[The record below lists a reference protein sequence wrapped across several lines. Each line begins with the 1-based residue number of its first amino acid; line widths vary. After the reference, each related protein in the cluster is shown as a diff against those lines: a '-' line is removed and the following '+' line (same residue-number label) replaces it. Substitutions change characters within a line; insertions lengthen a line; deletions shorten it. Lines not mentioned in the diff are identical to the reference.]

1 MKKIFLT
8 ILIGTFAL
16 LSACSSSSKSNEL
29 YEKAQIKELIDTFSN
44 LADVKDAKGQG
55 ELFLE
60 DGKLEFQ
67 MGFEGAINNIEG
79 REALVEAFSNTI
91 NPCKAVYHI
100 NGQSNVTFINSSLTE
115 ANGIAYCTATLVN
128 EVNGKDIGTTNYVRY
143 SDNYVKQ
150 NGKWYIKTRRTTFV
164 TSDTFEMNTSRVETN
179 ANNTNNEGE
188 TNANSSKININA
200 NLTTEVG
207 EFDLNN
213 KLVKLNSGY
222 NMPTSGIG
230 VFGIAPADAERAVE
244 YSLRNGNRLID
255 TANAYMNEKAV
266 GRAIKKS
273 GVPREE
279 IFLTTKLW
287 VTEYGRAK
295 EAIDET
301 LRRLDTDYIDL
312 LLLHQPYGKYLD
324 AWKAMED
331 AVKEGKVKSIG
342 LSNFY
347 QDKFKEIMTVATINP
362 AVLQIEV
369 NPTVAQDDMIKFC
382 KDYGTVVE
390 AWFPLAGRGNTQIL
404 LDNDII
410 KDIAAAHSKSPAQIV
425 LRWHLQHGDIAIPGS
440 KTESHILENINIYD
454 FSLTE
459 EEMSRIKTIDTNAFQ
474 FLYNGNDDAE
484 MEQRYTSRAWNFDDQ
499 E

>member
-1 MKKIFLT
+1 MKKIFKF
-8 ILIGTFAL
+8 IV
-16 LSACSSSSKSNEL
+16 LSIVVFVGLSFVGCTNNDSQVNEL
-29 YEKAQIKELIDTFSN
+29 VERAQIKELIDTFSN
-44 LADVKDAKGQG
+44 LADVKDAKSQG
-55 ELFLE
+55 DLFLE
-60 DGKLEFQ
+60 DGRLEFQ
-67 MGFEGAINNIEG
+67 MGFDGAINNIEG
-79 REALVEAFSNTI
+79 RESLVSAFANTI

-100 NGQSNVTFINSSLTE
+100 NGQSNVIFTNSTLTE
-115 ANGIAYCTATLVN
+115 ATGTAYCIATLVN

-150 NGKWYIKTRRTTFV
+150 NGKWYIKTRRTTFI
-164 TSDTFEMNTSRVETN
+164 TSDIYEMNTASIQNNSTSNDSASTN
-179 ANNTNNEGE
+179 VTTSNSYAFDIAN
-188 TNANSSKININA
+188 K
-200 NLTTEVG
+200 V
-207 EFDLNN
+207 
-213 KLVKLNSGY
+213 VRLNSGY
-222 NMPTSGIG
+222 DMPTSGIG
-230 VFGIAPADAERAVE
+230 VFGIEPADAERAVE

-301 LRRLDTDYIDL
+301 LNRLQVDYVDL
-312 LLLHQPYGKYLD
+312 LLLHQPYGQYLD
-324 AWKAMED
+324 AWKAMEE
-331 AVKEGKVKSIG
+331 AVREGKVKSIG

-347 QDKFKEIMTVATINP
+347 QDKFEQIMEIATINP
-362 AVLQIEV
+362 AVNQIEI
-369 NPTVAQDDMIKFC
+369 NPTVVQDEMMEYC
-382 KDYGTVVE
+382 KKYGTVLE
-390 AWFPLAGRGNTQIL
+390 AWFPLAGRGHTDIL

-410 KDIAAAHSKSPAQIV
+410 KEIAKTHNKTEAQVV

-454 FSLTE
+454 FSLTDD
-459 EEMSRIKTIDTNAFQ
+459 EMAKIKTLDTNASQ
-474 FLYNGNDDAE
+474 YPYSSDGDAD
-484 MEQRYTSRAWNFDDQ
+484 MERRYTSGTWDFNSQ